1 LLRAAAWEPMKPK
14 YYQAGQNSHGQR
26 DRWMISYMDVLT
38 ILLILFVAAA
48 AHTAKNVP
56 PSAAAQPS
64 ASKSE
69 QQSDPRHAQLMAAQR
84 ELEQRGIDARME
96 TRGVVIRLP
105 QAIVF
110 APGDDHVSAA
120 ALPVVDEIGGV
131 LAGMPNQV
139 TLAGYADATPIHNRR
154 FTNNWQLAAA
164 RGFSLLNLLTS
175 RSGIAEE
182 RLSVASYGT
191 RDPREPNATAE
202 GRALNRRAEIVIL
215 E

>member
-1 LLRAAAWEPMKPK
+1 MKPK
-14 YYQAGQNSHGQR
+14 YYEAAHNSHGQR

-38 ILLILFVAAA
+38 ILLILFVATA

-56 PSAAAQPS
+56 PAPATQPS
-64 ASKSE
+64 APKAE
-69 QQSDPRHAQLMAAQR
+69 QQPDPRHAQLLAAQH

-96 TRGVVIRLP
+96 ARGVVIRLP
-105 QAIVF
+105 QAILF
-110 APGDDHVSAA
+110 APGDDHVSAS

-131 LAGMPNQV
+131 LGGIPNQV
-139 TLAGYADATPIHNRR
+139 TLAGYADAMPIRNRR
-154 FTNNWQLAAA
+154 FANNWELAAA

-202 GRALNRRAEIVIL
+202 GRALNRRAEIIIL